1 MEEKGEKVIPM
12 KERKRCS
19 SGSSRAVFFLLFFFF
34 LKKKKKTSLLFSCF
48 ARKWK
53 ACSRLA
59 IAY

>member
-34 LKKKKKTSLLFSCF
+34 KKKKKKKPHFCFLVLLENG
-48 ARKWK
+48 KHVQD
-53 ACSRLA
+53 
-59 IAY
+59 